1 MPCGWKTR
9 KMCYKDAGYP
19 VSALKFILNWFVTD
33 KMVKNL
39 HGDLF
44 FDNGILF
51 FDEDFVDTTFFD
63 LEIGNLSEDLEKWR
77 SWWC

>member
-1 MPCGWKTR
+1 
-9 KMCYKDAGYP
+9 MCYKDAGYP

-44 FDNGILF
+44 FDNVSSFLMKILLIPHF
-51 FDEDFVDTTFFD
+51 LILKLVI
-63 LEIGNLSEDLEKWR
+63 LVKI
-77 SWWC
+77 

>member
-1 MPCGWKTR
+1 
-9 KMCYKDAGYP
+9 MCYEGAGYS

-44 FDNGILF
+44 VDSSILF
-51 FDEDFVDTTFFD
+51 FDGDFVDTTFFD

-77 SWWC
+77 CWWC

>member
-1 MPCGWKTR
+1 
-9 KMCYKDAGYP
+9 MCYEDAGYS

-44 FDNGILF
+44 VDSSILF

-63 LEIGNLSEDLEKWR
+63 LEIGNLSEDLEK
-77 SWWC
+77 